1 MAKLFAVSPYC
12 IIVSLALQKEGD
24 DFSLRAIDLIQ
35 EQSRLVLQEPN
46 LLLNTGGDSG
56 PRGGIGNQPAA
67 GAPAFPHSPSAR

>member
-46 LLLNTGGDSG
+46 LLNTGGDLG
-56 PRGGIGNQPAA
+56 PRGGIGNRTAA

>member
-24 DFSLRAIDLIQ
+24 DFSLHAIDLIQ

-46 LLLNTGGDSG
+46 LLNTGGDLG